1 MKKLLIIALI
11 TVVSTVCMVSNSYG
25 EQEPQYGGHLKIL
38 VSGFQTPKTI
48 GYFPKMSFADAVAA
62 PTWSERLLD
71 LKTTGDFAPSVAKGY
86 EMSPDL
92 KAMGFSVVQAPT
104 VYHAVYCDSND
115 PASPFTDKK
124 VREAIEYAIDRKAMA
139 EAVGFGFQIPVYQ
152 PTHEGTAGYNPDY
165 PVRAYN
171 PEKAKQLLAEA
182 GYAKGI
188 KTKMIAQATGTYQAG
203 ALVVQNF
210 LAEIGIDVELDLCD
224 VGRFW
229 GSVMGGWKGL
239 LFGPFAFNPEFC
251 VAWLHT
257 LGPEPIMRFASM
269 AKSEKYLDLCER
281 LVVAPDKTAMRKLT
295 QEMVTQ
301 AGLDC
306 MFIPCTLN
314 YGTSVHVANFH
325 TGYYTALDWTY
336 WLLWD
341 DWMEKK

>member
-1 MKKLLIIALI
+1 MIQAKQADIWIG
-11 TVVSTVCMVSNSYG
+11 SNP
-25 EQEPQYGGHLKIL
+25 QE
-38 VSGFQTPKTI
+38 
-48 GYFPKMSFADAVAA
+48 AA
-62 PTWSERLLD
+62 
-71 LKTTGDFAPSVAKGY
+71 
-86 EMSPDL
+86 DL

-115 PASPFTDKK
+115 PASPFADKK

-152 PTHEGTAGYNPDY
+152 PTHKGTAGYNPDY

-182 GYAKGI
+182 GFAKGI

-239 LFGPFAFNPEFC
+239 LFGPYAFGPEFC
-251 VAWLHT
+251 VPWLHT

-269 AKSEKYLDLCER
+269 AKSKKYLDLCGK

-306 MFIPCTLN
+306 MFIPCTLTL
-314 YGTSVHVANFH
+314 GTSVHVANFH

-336 WLLWD
+336 WSLWD